1 MNTLHTKILSVGFIL
16 IAVLIFASCAQAED
30 QPRVAIVATPG
41 PHPAWEGTASGK
53 PQPFVR
59 NNDDLRTP
67 VLTQPVPEIW
77 LEFAESKREGQSPRM
92 PTEEKDPIQV
102 VLPAEAREILKSF
115 WEQALEFDYKDVFDK
130 PKTAQESMDR
140 DRAWVDYFRATP
152 QELEKIEIA
161 APDGARKISD
171 EEARRLVLYLR
182 KISGN
187 LVMSVR

>member
-1 MNTLHTKILSVGFIL
+1 MNTLHKILSVGFIL
-16 IAVLIFASCAQAED
+16 IAVLIFASCAQAQD
-30 QPRVAIVATPG
+30 QPRVAIVATRG

-59 NNDDLRTP
+59 NNDDLRIA

-140 DRAWVDYFRATP
+140 DRAWVNYFRATP

-161 APDGARKISD
+161 APDGARKISE

-187 LVMSVR
+187 LVMSVK

>member
-1 MNTLHTKILSVGFIL
+1 M
-16 IAVLIFASCAQAED
+16 
-30 QPRVAIVATPG
+30 PRVNAKANRL
-41 PHPAWEGTASGK
+41 AC
-53 PQPFVR
+53 PQTR
-59 NNDDLRTP
+59 KTP
-67 VLTQPVPEIW
+67 V
-77 LEFAESKREGQSPRM
+77 
-92 PTEEKDPIQV
+92 IQV

-187 LVMSVR
+187 LVMSVK